1 MITRD
6 LTNDFEL
13 VDAQEVYDH
22 LSAGYTYGSWLLDY
36 DDIRELASNDADG
49 NEGLT
54 DDEYMDVINETL
66 DDMINI
72 GRISK
77 QSLLG
82 QLLKLYSDDDST
94 SFNIRNMRS
103 VVELSDAYYTVHGT
117 GYAIFTDDIMGGNE
131 QAIAFY
137 NWLGEKDYN
146 RVVEVYIPFM

>member
-6 LTNDFEL
+6 LTKDFEL

-36 DDIRELASNDADG
+36 DDIRELASNEIDG
-49 NEGLT
+49 NEGVT
-54 DDEYMDVINETL
+54 DDEYFDVINETL

-117 GYAIFTDDIMGGNE
+117 GYAIFTDDIMGGSE
-131 QAIAFY
+131 QALAFY
-137 NWLGEKDYN
+137 TWLGKKSYDK
-146 RVVEVYIPFM
+146 VGLYIPFM

>member
-13 VDAQEVYDH
+13 VDAQAVYNH

-36 DDIRELASNDADG
+36 DGIRELASNGVDVNG
-49 NEGLT
+49 GLT
-54 DDEYMDVINETL
+54 DDEYTDAINEAL

-82 QLLKLYSDDDST
+82 QLLKLYSDDDTT
-94 SFNIRNMRS
+94 SFNISNMRS

-137 NWLGEKDYN
+137 SWLGKKDYD
-146 RVVEVYIPFM
+146 RVVGLYVPFM

>member
-6 LTNDFEL
+6 LTKDFEI
-13 VDAQEVYDH
+13 VDAQEVYNH

-36 DDIRELASNDADG
+36 DDILELASNEADIDT
-49 NEGLT
+49 ELT
-54 DDEYMDVINETL
+54 DDEYTNAINEAL
-66 DDMINI
+66 EDMINI

-117 GYAIFTDDIMGGNE
+117 GYAIFTDDIMGGSE

-137 NWLGEKDYN
+137 NWLGKKDYN